1 MKEENASM
9 SGGVYPYI
17 TYSYLSGNDMGGDP
31 VSYDLPEVDSPGFYE
46 SFENFI
52 SFFVSPGWDGCYYV
66 VKDRGVFCGNYS
78 GDVMKGLVDS
88 YNSGGLFSL
97 QERLISSDLFF
108 NTVYGY
114 ISSNADGGYTNSGR
128 ALYSRFERYD
138 WLRQQKVDAMLDRL
152 NDWSNGKVDEALDN
166 TSDVLRGLISEDEGL

>member
-1 MKEENASM
+1 MKEEKTIVADT
-9 SGGVYPYI
+9 YAYI
-17 TYSYLSGNDMGGDP
+17 TYSYLSGNDMGGGP

-88 YNSGGLFSL
+88 YNSGGLLSL

-108 NTVYGY
+108 STAYGY
-114 ISSNADGGYTNSGR
+114 ISSNVEGGYNDSGR
-128 ALYSRFERYD
+128 ALYSMFERYD
-138 WLRQQKVDAMLDRL
+138 WMKQQKVDAMLERL
-152 NDWSNGKVDEALDN
+152 NDWSSGKIDEALDK
-166 TSDVLRGLISEDEGL
+166 TSDVLRGLIGDE